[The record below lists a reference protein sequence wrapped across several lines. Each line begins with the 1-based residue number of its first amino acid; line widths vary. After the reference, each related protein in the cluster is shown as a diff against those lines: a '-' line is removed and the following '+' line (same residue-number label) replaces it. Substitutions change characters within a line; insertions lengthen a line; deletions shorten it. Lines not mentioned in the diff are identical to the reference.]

1 MSSPIGTGGQPAC
14 SRRIETKT
22 PAEYASAASL
32 AAKKHIPQVH
42 SDSPKFGGMVDSIA
56 GGLGKIGAPNW
67 MQETFLFT
75 AKESPKAIY
84 PLEGSVLW
92 GRTQSA
98 YERDGLMEVQERVFE
113 EVAAAGI
120 WIQGV
125 DILKKGF
132 NAGQRKLFPQLNHL
146 NPNIAWN
153 RPWGKLKNVDLTAQ
167 ELFSKDKAEISQLTR
182 IKSARWLFSVGLA
195 LAGVAYVVPTLNQ
208 LKTTAIMNYQMAR
221 RKRSQEGDN
230 VQFGDPGALGQTATV
245 AGATG
250 FGRNMAQTPSLQ
262 PVFSKFPFRGSIQSP
277 NGANANQ
284 PIRFGAES
292 QNNEQIPVSRGLQNR
307 PISKGW
313 PFHQVPANQPEKNKN
328 GKDVRFGSMPG
339 GALVQGLG
347 HMVEQTPYGSI
358 LVVDAGIAGG
368 RSYVASLRSFFETV
382 EVLVRDIGSLYFYIL
397 SVPHIM
403 GAVSKGLDAVFKTS
417 SGLEPKIAQALNGEI
432 KKELGLEGA
441 NAGKEFTR
449 DALKSLLHGNSTSGQ
464 LLPEG
469 WLKTE
474 MRKASNGELRNLL
487 ALESEVYLS
496 PDAKGRTDAIRALQE
511 KIGQAKPIMPEQ
523 IQAWLQEIHA
533 GKAQFGK
540 LAEPERKNLG
550 IALKQAFRHTTGVK
564 VSGFDKADKFKL
576 IDDESAWRSLS
587 EHPKFKDA
595 IDGLKKLGGPELD
608 AYQARIRR
616 MAQVD
621 ALDQSHSMLRRSMNL
636 LRDKVNEHKDLFE
649 TANKLADWLDQ
660 SKNSHLHF
668 DKLTELESRTKT
680 ANEVM
685 AKLVKLA
692 NGDKQWHLLTHYQDK
707 IGKLMS
713 GKEGR
718 LFSLS
723 IEQGDASLIHK
734 LREMLQGGLHNDTAF
749 LRKAQGILS
758 QYTPD
763 SREFADTGKAAK
775 MRESIGKY
783 GDALLAKMETAGK
796 NFTGADLNRFLN
808 LNRNLN
814 YTSRSIA
821 LLGTMFCLGWLV
833 PHVQTTITKRLTG
846 KDKNPGIA
854 SAAEALG
861 YGKNTENTEKQS
873 SKAEGTN
880 TLPAS
885 VPAGN
890 GIFVGQTPRRFYP
903 NLGQN
908 AYQS

>member
-1 MSSPIGTGGQPAC
+1 MSSPIGTGGQTTG

-22 PAEYASAASL
+22 PAEYASAGSL
-32 AAKKHIPQVH
+32 VAKKQVAQAH
-42 SDSPKFGGMVDSIA
+42 SASPKFGGMVDAMA
-56 GGLGKIGAPNW
+56 GGLGKVGAPNW

-84 PLEGSVLW
+84 PLEGSVLL

-98 YERDGLMEVQERVFE
+98 YQRDGWMEVQERVFE
-113 EVAAAGI
+113 EIAAAVI

-125 DILKKGF
+125 DVLKKGF
-132 NAGQRKLFPQLNHL
+132 NVGQRKFFPQLNHL

-153 RPWGKLKNVDLTAQ
+153 RPWGKLTNVDLTAQ
-167 ELFSKDKAEISQLTR
+167 EMFSKNKAEINQLTR

-230 VQFGDPGALGQTATV
+230 VQFGDPRTPGQTATL
-245 AGATG
+245 ASATG

-262 PVFSKFPFRGSIQSP
+262 PVFSKFPFRSSIQFP

-284 PIRFGAES
+284 PTRFGAES
-292 QNNEQIPVSRGLQNR
+292 QNNAQDPISRGLHNR
-307 PISKGW
+307 TTTKGW
-313 PFHQVPANQPEKNKN
+313 PFHQVPAIQPEKNQN
-328 GKDVRFGSMPG
+328 GKDVRFGSLPG
-339 GALVQGLG
+339 GSLVQGAG
-347 HMVEQTPYGSI
+347 HLVEQTAYGSI

-382 EVLVRDIGSLYFYIL
+382 EVLVRDIGSLYFYIK

-403 GAVSKGLDAVFKTS
+403 AAVSKGLDAIFKTS
-417 SGLEPKIAQALNGEI
+417 SGLEPKVAQALNGEI
-432 KKELGLEGA
+432 KKGLGLEGA
-441 NAGKEFTR
+441 NAGKAFTH
-449 DALKSLLHGNSTSGQ
+449 DDLKSLLRGNNTGGQ

-474 MRKASNGELRNLL
+474 MRRAGKGELRNLL

-496 PDAKGRTDAIRALQE
+496 PNAAGRAEAIRALNY
-511 KIGQAKPIMPEQ
+511 KIGQTNTIMPEQ

-533 GKAQFGK
+533 GKEQFGK

-564 VSGFDKADKFKL
+564 VSDFGKAGEFKL
-576 IDDESAWRSLS
+576 EGELLNKHPEFQSA
-587 EHPKFKDA
+587 F
-595 IDGLKKLGGPELD
+595 KKLGEMSGE
-608 AYQARIRR
+608 YRTRIRR

-636 LRDKVNEHKDLFE
+636 LRDKVNEHKDVFE
-649 TANKLADWLDQ
+649 TANKLADWLDE
-660 SKNSHLHF
+660 SKNNHLHF
-668 DKLTELESRTKT
+668 DKLTELESRAKT

-685 AKLVKLA
+685 TKLVNLA
-692 NGDKQWHLLTHYQDK
+692 SDKKQKDLLTHYK
-707 IGKLMS
+707 NSLGKLME

-723 IEQGDASLIHK
+723 IEQGDASLTHK

-763 SREFADTGKAAK
+763 SREFADVSKAAK
-775 MRESIGKY
+775 MRAAIGKY

-796 NFTGADLNRFLN
+796 DFKGADLDRFLN

-861 YGKNTENTEKQS
+861 YGKNSENNDKQS
-873 SKAEGTN
+873 SKTESVHTP
-880 TLPAS
+880 PAS
-885 VPAGN
+885 VPAAN